1 MVEALLFVK
10 GEAEGTPVNFD
21 ALTLRFSLSNEWADA
36 VWELATATSTKQLS
50 APSIEEIAGIVDR
63 FDAKVIDGRGV
74 CQGPFS
80 IQTVIGGFPHAA
92 FCFLFQ
98 ADTEG
103 MWSGYTVAKSFGE
116 IVVVPYRT
124 DPT

>member
-1 MVEALLFVK
+1 MS
-10 GEAEGTPVNFD
+10 VNFD
-21 ALTLRFSLSNEWADA
+21 ALTLRFSPSNEWADA
-36 VWELATATSTKQLS
+36 VWELATGTSTMQFS
-50 APSIEEIAGIVDR
+50 APSIEEIAGIADR

-74 CQGPFS
+74 CRGSFS
-80 IQTVIGGFPHAA
+80 IQTVIRGFPNAA

-98 ADTEG
+98 ADPEG
-103 MWSGYTVAKSFGE
+103 MWSGHTVAKSFGE